1 MTAPVDRQYQIEDLA
16 GEGKL
21 EELREL
27 LEPTHTQLEI
37 DVALE
42 NAIAYSRIEVAK
54 YLIKL
59 GANIANYN
67 YQGVYYAVHNNEI
80 EGLKFS
86 IEQGVDVNIRNG
98 SLINTSIET
107 ASNTG
112 DSQIL
117 KWLLSNGANPKLI
130 TRHSKYIAKRYG
142 THELQELV
150 KGNTHKNL
158 KVIVAYIIGI
168 LCLTLFFVMDNST
181 ELNEFLEKAERSRT
195 DWAFGTFAITGLIQ
209 YGLLTIGIAV
219 ITILTALL
227 IKRKIAT

>member
-1 MTAPVDRQYQIEDLA
+1 MTAQLDRQYQIEDLA
-16 GEGKL
+16 GAGKL

-27 LEPTHTQLEI
+27 LEPTHSQLEI

-86 IEQGVDVNIRNG
+86 IKQGVDVNIRNG

-107 ASNTG
+107 ASNSG
-112 DSQIL
+112 DCQIL
-117 KWLLSNGANPKLI
+117 KWLLDNGANRKLI
-130 TRHSKYIAKRYG
+130 TRNSKYLAKRYG
-142 THELQELV
+142 TLELQELV
-150 KGNTHKNL
+150 KGNTNKNL

-168 LCLTLFFVMDNST
+168 LCLALFFVMDNST
-181 ELNEFLEKAERSRT
+181 ELNEFLEKAERSRA

-209 YGLLTIGIAV
+209 YGSLTIGIAV